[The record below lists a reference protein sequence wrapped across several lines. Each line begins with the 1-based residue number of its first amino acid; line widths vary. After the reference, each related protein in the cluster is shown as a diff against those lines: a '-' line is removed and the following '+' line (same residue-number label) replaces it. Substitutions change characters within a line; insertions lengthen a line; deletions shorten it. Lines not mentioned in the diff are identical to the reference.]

1 MPSLGDNIV
10 CSDNLGKEQTLT
22 ISAINTKETAL
33 MEFKGGVVRSMKQY
47 KAGQV
52 DTFENVDEF
61 LADLDSPE

>member
-1 MPSLGDNIV
+1 MV
-10 CSDNLGKEQTLT
+10 CSDNLGKEQMLT
-22 ISAINTKETAL
+22 ISAIATKETAL
-33 MEFKGGVVRSMKQY
+33 MEFKAGVVRSMKQY